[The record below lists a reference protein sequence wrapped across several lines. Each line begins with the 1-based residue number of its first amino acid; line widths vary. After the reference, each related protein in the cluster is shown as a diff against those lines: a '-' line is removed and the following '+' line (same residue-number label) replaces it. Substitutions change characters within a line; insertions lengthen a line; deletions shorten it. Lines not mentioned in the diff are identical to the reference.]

1 LLVTELSAINPMKY
15 PVIKPMKYSAIN
27 PILLLCAAL
36 VLGTLPLAAQVI
48 ENDFNDGNDAG
59 WSRYLPL
66 EAFGAAATFSFPDGN
81 SYRIQSAASPVPEQL
96 GAGRAGS
103 HQEGSVYEAFRVE
116 VDLVNWDPALSQDI
130 GLLGSLRS
138 VGLGT
143 TNGYAFT
150 YDTGV
155 EGAYLSVVTGEQ
167 STTLSSSPVTLVPGQ
182 SYRFVL
188 QGFFDVENFEGQ
200 LCGEIFEMAD
210 LENPLV
216 RVPGSDL
223 SYPSGTC
230 GLVCISTTDSGAAD
244 ATFDNYFS
252 TSVTDVDKDGMTDQW
267 EFDHFGELYWFE
279 DEDFDD
285 DGQTN
290 LEEFLGGTD
299 PTDPTDP
306 GAQAPGLVVNED
318 LGTLGVGAVS
328 LVGDTAAGADNAQSY
343 TSESTSWQSNEW
355 VYQFTIDED
364 LVVTLTSDAIVGDP
378 DTFLLDSLETADNA
392 GFQRA
397 TGALAPAY
405 LDGVVPQ
412 TASFGLLSAGTYY
425 LSVDA
430 YGTGVS
436 ATFDFTLDLS
446 EFALNAPPTAVD
458 LGIIGNVTSLA
469 FLDTFGSAWPD
480 TEMACYFATGEL
492 LDNNDDAGGG
502 LQSQLILGLPE
513 GTYYVAVS
521 TFNTAFGDNFDV
533 SGGGNSGE
541 ILLNFSDGGAVVGS
555 RTVSIDGG
563 DGVGGVAW
571 FTFEIGVLPVIPVA
585 DDLGILGDDTS
596 VLTLDTFG
604 SALEDT
610 EMGLY
615 DAAGNLLDNNDD
627 AGGGAQSELVVQNL
641 AQGAY
646 YIAVSAY
653 DTTFG
658 ASGFDVSGGGE
669 SGEIVLNFSDGLDV
683 VSSVTASLDVADAAD
698 GVAWFFFEIEAAP
711 PVVVTP
717 TADDL
722 GISVADTSVLTLNTF
737 GSALEDTEMGLYD
750 AAGNLLDNNDDA
762 GGGLQSELVVQSLA
776 EGTYYV
782 AVSAYNTTFGAS
794 GFNVAGGGESGEIV
808 LNFSDGLDVFGSAT
822 AVLDN
827 ADAAGGMAWFSFDI
841 GPIIR
846 PTEVG
851 PLEIEVVDSEL
862 GRELVVRFVAQDGE
876 GWSYGLETST
886 DLQNWSPAPE
896 AVFSQDNGAGT
907 LVLPVDGRDELY
919 ARIIGSQQ

>member
-1 LLVTELSAINPMKY
+1 MKY
-15 PVIKPMKYSAIN
+15 PAIKPMKYSAIN
-27 PILLLCAAL
+27 PVLLLCVAL

-48 ENDFNDGNDAG
+48 EDDFNDGNDAG

-66 EAFGAAATFSFPDGN
+66 EAFGAAATFSFPNGN
-81 SYRIQSAASPVPEQL
+81 SYRIQSGASPLPEQL

-103 HQEGSVYEAFRVE
+103 HQEGTVYEAFRVE
-116 VDLVNWDPALSQDI
+116 VDLVNWDNALSQDI
-130 GLLGSLRS
+130 GVLGSLRS
-138 VGLGT
+138 VDLGT

-150 YDTGV
+150 YDTGG
-155 EGAYLSVVTGEQ
+155 EGAYLSVITGEQ
-167 STTLSSSPVTLVPGQ
+167 PTTLSSSPVTLVPGQ

-188 QGFFDVENFEGQ
+188 QGFFDVENFDGQ
-200 LCGEIFEMAD
+200 LCGEIFEMND

-216 RVPGSDL
+216 RVPGFDL

-230 GLVCISTTDSGAAD
+230 GLVNISSTDSGVTD
-244 ATFDNYFS
+244 ATFDNYLS

-267 EFDHFGELYWFE
+267 EFDYFGELYWFE
-279 DEDFDD
+279 NEDFDE

-318 LGTLGVGAVS
+318 LGTLGAGSVD
-328 LVGDTAAGADNAQSY
+328 LVGDTGAGADNAQGY
-343 TSESTSWQSNEW
+343 TATGTVPGGWASNEW
-355 VYQFTIDED
+355 VYQFSIDQD
-364 LVVTLTSDAIVGDP
+364 VVVTITSNSVVGDP
-378 DTFLLDSLETADNA
+378 DAFLLDSLETADNE
-392 GFQRA
+392 GNRDA
-397 TGALAPAY
+397 TGALVSAF
-405 LDGVVPQ
+405 LDGTPPQ
-412 TASFGLLSAGTYY
+412 AASFGILPAGTYY
-425 LSVDA
+425 ISVDA
-430 YGTGVS
+430 WGTGVN
-436 ATFDFTLDLS
+436 AEFDFTLDLS
-446 EFALNAPPTAVD
+446 EFVLNTPTTAVD
-458 LGIIGNVTSLA
+458 LGVIGDGNSLIT
-469 FLDTFGSAWPD
+469 LDTFGSAWSD
-480 TEMACYFATGEL
+480 TEMACYLATGEL
-492 LDNNDDAGGG
+492 LDNNDDAPGTV
-502 LQSQLILGLPE
+502 QSQLMLGLPE

-521 TFNTAFGDNFDV
+521 TFNTVFGDNFDV

-541 ILLNFSDGGAVVGS
+541 ILLNFYDGVAVVGS

-571 FTFEIGVLPVIPVA
+571 FSFEIGVLPAIPVA

-596 VLTLDTFG
+596 VLTLDTSG
-604 SALEDT
+604 SEIGNT

-615 DAAGNLLDNNDD
+615 DAAGNLLAENDD
-627 AGGGAQSELVVQNL
+627 AGGGGQSELVVQNL

-683 VSSVTASLDVADAAD
+683 VGSVTASLDVADEVG

-711 PVVVTP
+711 PVVVRP

-722 GISVADTSVLTLNTF
+722 GISVADTSVLTLDTF
-737 GSALEDTEMGLYD
+737 GSALGDTEMGLYD

-776 EGTYYV
+776 EGAYYV

-794 GFNVAGGGESGEIV
+794 GFDVAGGGDSGEIV

-822 AVLDN
+822 AVLDG
-827 ADAAGGMAWFSFDI
+827 ADAAGGVAWFSFDV
-841 GPIIR
+841 GPITR

-862 GRELVVRFVAQDGE
+862 GRELVVGFAAQD

-896 AVFSQDNGAGT
+896 AVFFQDNGAGT
-907 LVLPVDGRDELY
+907 LVLPVDGQDELY

>member
-1 LLVTELSAINPMKY
+1 MKYPAIKPMKDSAINPL
-15 PVIKPMKYSAIN
+15 
-27 PILLLCAAL
+27 LLLCAAL
-36 VLGTLPLAAQVI
+36 VLGALPLAAQVI
-48 ENDFNDGNDAG
+48 EDDFNDGNDAG

-66 EAFGAAATFSFPDGN
+66 QDLGAPATFSFPNGN
-81 SYRIQSAASPVPEQL
+81 SYRIQSAASPLPEQL

-103 HQEGSVYEAFRVE
+103 GQEGTVYEAFRVE
-116 VDLVNWDPALSQDI
+116 VDLVDWDPALSQDI

-138 VGLGT
+138 IGLGT

-150 YDTGV
+150 YDTGG

-167 STTLSSSPVTLVPGQ
+167 PTTLSSSPVILVPGQ

-188 QGFFDVENFEGQ
+188 QGFFDAETFEGQ
-200 LCGEIFEMAD
+200 LCGEIFAIDD

-216 RVPGSDL
+216 RVPGFDL

-230 GLVCISTTDSGAAD
+230 GLVCISSTDSGATD

-267 EFDHFGELYWFE
+267 EFDYFGELYWFE
-279 DEDFDD
+279 DEDFDE

-328 LVGDTAAGADNAQSY
+328 LVGDTAAGADNAQGY

-392 GFQRA
+392 GFRRA
-397 TGALAPAY
+397 TGALASAY

-412 TASFGLLSAGTYY
+412 TASFGVLSAGTYY

-430 YGTGVS
+430 YGTGLS
-436 ATFDFTLDLS
+436 ATFDLTLDLS
-446 EFALNAPPTAVD
+446 EFVLNTPTTAVD
-458 LGIIGNVTSLA
+458 LGIIGDGSGLV
-469 FLDTFGSAWPD
+469 FLDTFGSAWSD

-492 LDNNDDAGGG
+492 LDNNDDAPGTV
-502 LQSQLILGLPE
+502 QSQLMLGLPE

-521 TFNTAFGDNFDV
+521 TYNTAFGDNFDV
-533 SGGGNSGE
+533 SGGDNSGE

-555 RTVSIDGG
+555 RTVAIDGG

-596 VLTLDTFG
+596 VLTLDTSG
-604 SALEDT
+604 SEIGNT

-615 DAAGNLLDNNDD
+615 DAAGNLLAENDD
-627 AGGGAQSELVVQNL
+627 AGGGGQSELVVQNL
-641 AQGAY
+641 NQGAY
-646 YIAVSAY
+646 YVAVSAY

-683 VSSVTASLDVADAAD
+683 VGSVTASLDGADEVG
-698 GVAWFFFEIEAAP
+698 GVAWVSFEIVEVVIR
-711 PVVVTP
+711 PV
-717 TADDL
+717 ADDL
-722 GISVADTSVLTLNTF
+722 GIIGDDTSVVTLDTF
-737 GSALEDTEMGLYD
+737 GSALGDTEMGLYD
-750 AAGNLLDNNDDA
+750 AAGNLVDNNDDA
-762 GGGLQSELVVQSLA
+762 AGETQSELADMVLA

-782 AVSAYNTTFGAS
+782 VVSAWNTIFGGS
-794 GFNVAGGGESGEIV
+794 GFDVLGGGESGGIV
-808 LNFSDGLDVFGSAT
+808 LNFTDGLDVVGSAT
-822 AVLDN
+822 AVLDG
-827 ADAAGGMAWFSFDI
+827 ADAAGGVAWFSFDV
-841 GPIIR
+841 GPITR
-846 PTEVG
+846 PAEVG
-851 PLEIEVVDSEL
+851 PLEIRVVGGDL
-862 GRELVVRFVAQDGE
+862 TVGFVAQD

-907 LVLPVDGRDELY
+907 LVLPVDGQDELY

>member
-1 LLVTELSAINPMKY
+1 MKY
-15 PVIKPMKYSAIN
+15 PVIKPMKYSATN
-27 PILLLCAAL
+27 PVLLLCAAL
-36 VLGTLPLAAQVI
+36 VLGALPLAAQVI
-48 ENDFNDGNDAG
+48 EDDFNDGNDAG

-66 EAFGAAATFSFPDGN
+66 EAFGAAATFSFPNGN
-81 SYRIQSAASPVPEQL
+81 SYRIQSGASPLPEQL

-103 HQEGSVYEAFRVE
+103 HQEGTVYEAFRVE
-116 VDLVNWDPALSQDI
+116 VDLVNWDNALSQDI
-130 GLLGSLRS
+130 GVLGSLRS
-138 VGLGT
+138 VDLGT

-150 YDTGV
+150 YDTGG
-155 EGAYLSVVTGEQ
+155 EGAYLSVITGEQ
-167 STTLSSSPVTLVPGQ
+167 PTTLSSSPVTLVPGQ

-200 LCGEIFEMAD
+200 LCGEIFEMND

-216 RVPGSDL
+216 RVPGFDL

-230 GLVCISTTDSGAAD
+230 GLVNISSTDSGVTD
-244 ATFDNYFS
+244 ATFDNYLS

-267 EFDHFGELYWFE
+267 EFDYFGELYWFE
-279 DEDFDD
+279 NEDFDE

-306 GAQAPGLVVNED
+306 GAPAPGLVVNED
-318 LGTLGVGAVS
+318 LGTLGAGSVD
-328 LVGDTAAGADNAQSY
+328 LVGDTGAGADNAQGY
-343 TSESTSWQSNEW
+343 TAVGTVAGGWASNEW
-355 VYQFTIDED
+355 VYQFSIGQD
-364 LVVTLTSDAIVGDP
+364 LVVTITSNSVVGDP
-378 DTFLLDSLETADNA
+378 DAFLLDSLETADN
-392 GFQRA
+392 GGNRDA
-397 TGALAPAY
+397 TGALVSAY
-405 LDGVVPQ
+405 LDGIPPETV
-412 TASFGLLSAGTYY
+412 SFGILPAGTYY
-425 LSVDA
+425 ISVDA
-430 YGTGVS
+430 WGTGVN
-436 ATFDFTLDLS
+436 AEFDFTLDLS
-446 EFALNAPPTAVD
+446 EFVLNTPTTAVD
-458 LGIIGNVTSLA
+458 LGVIGDGNSLIT
-469 FLDTFGSAWPD
+469 LDTFGSAWSD
-480 TEMACYFATGEL
+480 TEMACYLATGEL
-492 LDNNDDAGGG
+492 LDNNDDAPGTV
-502 LQSQLILGLPE
+502 QSQLMLGLPE

-521 TFNTAFGDNFDV
+521 TFNTVFGDNFDV
-533 SGGGNSGE
+533 SGGDNSGE

-596 VLTLDTFG
+596 VLTLDTSG
-604 SALEDT
+604 SEIGNT
-610 EMGLY
+610 EMGFY
-615 DAAGNLLDNNDD
+615 DAAGNLLAENDD
-627 AGGGAQSELVVQNL
+627 AGGGDQSELVVQNL

-683 VSSVTASLDVADAAD
+683 VGSVTASLDVADAAG

-722 GISVADTSVLTLNTF
+722 GISVADTSVLTLDTF
-737 GSALEDTEMGLYD
+737 GSALGDTEMGLYD

-794 GFNVAGGGESGEIV
+794 GFGIAGGGDSGEIV

-822 AVLDN
+822 AVLDG
-827 ADAAGGMAWFSFDI
+827 ADAAGGVAWFSFDV
-841 GPIIR
+841 GPITR

-862 GRELVVRFVAQDGE
+862 GRELVVGFAAQD

-907 LVLPVDGRDELY
+907 LVLPVDGQDELY

>member
-502 LQSQLILGLPE
+502 LQS
-513 GTYYVAVS
+513 
-521 TFNTAFGDNFDV
+521 
-533 SGGGNSGE
+533 
-541 ILLNFSDGGAVVGS
+541 
-555 RTVSIDGG
+555 
-563 DGVGGVAW
+563 
-571 FTFEIGVLPVIPVA
+571 
-585 DDLGILGDDTS
+585 
-596 VLTLDTFG
+596 
-604 SALEDT
+604 
-610 EMGLY
+610 
-615 DAAGNLLDNNDD
+615 
-627 AGGGAQSELVVQNL
+627 
-641 AQGAY
+641 
-646 YIAVSAY
+646 
-653 DTTFG
+653 
-658 ASGFDVSGGGE
+658 
-669 SGEIVLNFSDGLDV
+669 
-683 VSSVTASLDVADAAD
+683 
-698 GVAWFFFEIEAAP
+698 
-711 PVVVTP
+711 
-717 TADDL
+717 
-722 GISVADTSVLTLNTF
+722 
-737 GSALEDTEMGLYD
+737 
-750 AAGNLLDNNDDA
+750 
-762 GGGLQSELVVQSLA
+762 ELVVQSLA

>member
-1 LLVTELSAINPMKY
+1 
-15 PVIKPMKYSAIN
+15 
-27 PILLLCAAL
+27 
-36 VLGTLPLAAQVI
+36 
-48 ENDFNDGNDAG
+48 
-59 WSRYLPL
+59 
-66 EAFGAAATFSFPDGN
+66 
-81 SYRIQSAASPVPEQL
+81 
-96 GAGRAGS
+96 
-103 HQEGSVYEAFRVE
+103 
-116 VDLVNWDPALSQDI
+116 
-130 GLLGSLRS
+130 
-138 VGLGT
+138 
-143 TNGYAFT
+143 
-150 YDTGV
+150 
-155 EGAYLSVVTGEQ
+155 
-167 STTLSSSPVTLVPGQ
+167 
-182 SYRFVL
+182 
-188 QGFFDVENFEGQ
+188 
-200 LCGEIFEMAD
+200 
-210 LENPLV
+210 
-216 RVPGSDL
+216 
-223 SYPSGTC
+223 
-230 GLVCISTTDSGAAD
+230 
-244 ATFDNYFS
+244 
-252 TSVTDVDKDGMTDQW
+252 MTDQW
-267 EFDHFGELYWFE
+267 EFDYFGELYWFE
-279 DEDFDD
+279 DEDFDE

-306 GAQAPGLVVNED
+306 GAPAPGLVVNED
-318 LGTLGVGAVS
+318 LGTLGAGSVD
-328 LVGDTAAGADNAQSY
+328 LVGDTGAGADNAQGY
-343 TSESTSWQSNEW
+343 TAVGTVAGGWASNEW
-355 VYQFTIDED
+355 VYQFSIGQD
-364 LVVTLTSDAIVGDP
+364 LVVTITSNSVVGDP
-378 DTFLLDSLETADNA
+378 DAFLLDSLETADN
-392 GFQRA
+392 GGNRDA
-397 TGALAPAY
+397 TGALVSAY
-405 LDGVVPQ
+405 LDGIPPETV
-412 TASFGLLSAGTYY
+412 SFGILPAGTYY
-425 LSVDA
+425 ISVDA
-430 YGTGVS
+430 WGTGLN
-436 ATFDFTLDLS
+436 AEFDFTLDFS
-446 EFALNAPPTAVD
+446 EFVLNTPTTAVD
-458 LGIIGNVTSLA
+458 LGIIGDGTSLV
-469 FLDTFGSAWPD
+469 FLDTFGSAWSD

-502 LQSQLILGLPE
+502 LQSQLMLGLPE

-521 TFNTAFGDNFDV
+521 TFNTVFGDNFDV
-533 SGGGNSGE
+533 SGGDNSGE

-596 VLTLDTFG
+596 VLTLDTSG
-604 SALEDT
+604 SEIGNT

-615 DAAGNLLDNNDD
+615 DAAGNLLAENDD
-627 AGGGAQSELVVQNL
+627 AGGGGQSELVVQNL

-683 VSSVTASLDVADAAD
+683 VGSVTASLDVADAAD

-737 GSALEDTEMGLYD
+737 GSALGDTEMGLYD

-782 AVSAYNTTFGAS
+782 AVSAYNTNFGAS
-794 GFNVAGGGESGEIV
+794 GFNVAGGGDSGEIV

-822 AVLDN
+822 AVLDG
-827 ADAAGGMAWFSFDI
+827 ADAAGGVAWFSFDV
-841 GPIIR
+841 GPITR
-846 PTEVG
+846 PAEVG

-907 LVLPVDGRDELY
+907 LVLPVDGQDELY

>member
-1 LLVTELSAINPMKY
+1 MKY
-15 PVIKPMKYSAIN
+15 PAIKPMKYSATN
-27 PILLLCAAL
+27 PVLLLCAAL
-36 VLGTLPLAAQVI
+36 VLGALPLAAQVI
-48 ENDFNDGNDAG
+48 EDDFNDGDDAG

-66 EAFGAAATFSFPDGN
+66 QDLGAAATFSFPNGN
-81 SYRIQSAASPVPEQL
+81 SYRIQSAASPLPEQL

-103 HQEGSVYEAFRVE
+103 YQEGTVYEAFRVE

-130 GLLGSLRS
+130 GVLGSLRS
-138 VGLGT
+138 VDLGT

-150 YDTGV
+150 YDPGG
-155 EGAYLSVVTGEQ
+155 EGAYLSVITGEQ
-167 STTLSSSPVTLVPGQ
+167 PTTLSSSPVTLVPGQ

-200 LCGEIFEMAD
+200 LCGEIFEMND

-216 RVPGSDL
+216 RVPGFDL

-230 GLVCISTTDSGAAD
+230 GLVNISSTDSGVTD

-267 EFDHFGELYWFE
+267 EFDYFGELYWFE
-279 DEDFDD
+279 NEDFDE

-318 LGTLGVGAVS
+318 LGTLGAGSVD
-328 LVGDTAAGADNAQSY
+328 LVGDTGAGADNAQGY
-343 TSESTSWQSNEW
+343 TATGTVPGGWASNEW
-355 VYQFTIDED
+355 VYQFSIDQN
-364 LVVTLTSDAIVGDP
+364 LVVTITSNSVVGDP
-378 DTFLLDSLETADNA
+378 DAFLLDSLETADN
-392 GFQRA
+392 GGNRDA
-397 TGALAPAY
+397 TGALVQAY
-405 LDGVVPQ
+405 LDGIPPQ
-412 TASFGLLSAGTYY
+412 TVNFGLLPAGTYY
-425 LSVDA
+425 ISVDA
-430 YGTGVS
+430 WGTGVT
-436 ATFDFTLDLS
+436 AEFDFTLDFS
-446 EFALNAPPTAVD
+446 EFVLNTPTTAVD
-458 LGIIGNVTSLA
+458 LGIIGDGNSLTT
-469 FLDTFGSAWPD
+469 LDTFGSALSD
-480 TEMACYFATGEL
+480 TEMACYLATGEL
-492 LDNNDDAGGG
+492 IDNNDDAPGTF
-502 LQSQLILGLPE
+502 QSHLMLGLPE

-521 TFNTAFGDNFDV
+521 TFNTVFGDNFDV

-541 ILLNFSDGGAVVGS
+541 ILLNFYDGVALVGS

-596 VLTLDTFG
+596 ILTLDTSG
-604 SALEDT
+604 SEIGNT
-610 EMGLY
+610 EMGFY
-615 DAAGNLLDNNDD
+615 DAAGNLLAENDD
-627 AGGGAQSELVVQNL
+627 AGGGGQSELVVQNL

-683 VSSVTASLDVADAAD
+683 VGSVTASLDVADAAG

-711 PVVVTP
+711 PSPVP
-717 TADDL
+717 GDSPSNAISL
-722 GISVADTSVLTLNTF
+722 GILGNEDTQLNFDTF
-737 GSALEDTEMGLYD
+737 GSATSDTELGFFVSD
-750 AAGNLLDNNDDA
+750 GTFVFGNDDA
-762 GGGLQSELVVQSLA
+762 PSGGLQSSLSFTIT
-776 EGTYYV
+776 EGTHYL
-782 AVSAYNTTFGAS
+782 AAGQFNTVFSDNFGADGPS
-794 GFNVAGGGESGEIV
+794 GGGITLNHNGGSSSGTI
-808 LNFSDGLDVFGSAT
+808 
-822 AVLDN
+822 
-827 ADAAGGMAWFSFDI
+827 GGNGALWFSFEI
-841 GPIIR
+841 GVGPSIA
-846 PTEVG
+846 EVG
-851 PLEIEVVDSEL
+851 PLEIRVVGGDL
-862 GRELVVRFVAQDGE
+862 TVGFAAQG

-907 LVLPVDGRDELY
+907 LVLPVDGQDELY

>member
-1 LLVTELSAINPMKY
+1 LLVTELSAIKPMKY
-15 PVIKPMKYSAIN
+15 PAIKPMKYPAIN
-27 PILLLCAAL
+27 PVLLLCAAL
-36 VLGTLPLAAQVI
+36 VLGALPLAAQVI
-48 ENDFNDGNDAG
+48 EDDFNDGNDAG

-66 EAFGAAATFSFPDGN
+66 QDLGAPATFSFPNGN
-81 SYRIQSAASPVPEQL
+81 SYRIQSAASPLPEQL

-103 HQEGSVYEAFRVE
+103 GQEGTVYEAFRVE
-116 VDLVNWDPALSQDI
+116 VDLVDWDPALSQDI

-150 YDTGV
+150 YDTGP

-167 STTLSSSPVTLVPGQ
+167 TTTLSSSPVTLVPGQ

-188 QGFFDVENFEGQ
+188 QGFFDAETFEGQ
-200 LCGEIFEMAD
+200 LCGEIFAIDD

-216 RVPGSDL
+216 RVPGFDL
-223 SYPSGTC
+223 SYPSGSC
-230 GLVCISTTDSGAAD
+230 GLVCISSTDSGAAD

-267 EFDHFGELYWFE
+267 EFDYFGELYWFE
-279 DEDFDD
+279 NEDFDE

-328 LVGDTAAGADNAQSY
+328 LVGDTAAGADNAQGY

-355 VYQFTIDED
+355 VYQFAIDED

-392 GFQRA
+392 GFRRA
-397 TGALAPAY
+397 TGALASAY
-405 LDGVVPQ
+405 LDGIPPQ
-412 TASFGLLSAGTYY
+412 TASFGVLSAGTYY

-430 YGTGVS
+430 YGTGLS

-446 EFALNAPPTAVD
+446 EFVLNTPTTAVD
-458 LGIIGNVTSLA
+458 LGIIGDGSGLV
-469 FLDTFGSAWPD
+469 FLDTFGSAWSD

-492 LDNNDDAGGG
+492 LDNNDDAPGTV
-502 LQSQLILGLPE
+502 QSQLMLGLPE

-521 TFNTAFGDNFDV
+521 TYNTAFGDNFDV
-533 SGGGNSGE
+533 SGGDNSGE

-555 RTVSIDGG
+555 RTVSIDSG

-596 VLTLDTFG
+596 VLTLDTSG
-604 SALEDT
+604 SEIGNT

-615 DAAGNLLDNNDD
+615 DAAGNLLAENDD
-627 AGGGAQSELVVQNL
+627 AGGGGQSELVVQNL
-641 AQGAY
+641 NQGAY
-646 YIAVSAY
+646 YVAVSAY

-683 VSSVTASLDVADAAD
+683 VGSVTASLDVADAAD

-722 GISVADTSVLTLNTF
+722 GISVADTSVLTLSTF
-737 GSALEDTEMGLYD
+737 DSTLGDTEMGLYD

-762 GGGLQSELVVQSLA
+762 GGGLQSELVAQSLA

-794 GFNVAGGGESGEIV
+794 GFAVAGGGDSGEIV
-808 LNFSDGLDVFGSAT
+808 LNFSDGLDVVGSAT
-822 AVLDN
+822 AVLDG
-827 ADAAGGMAWFSFDI
+827 ADAAGGVAWFSFDV
-841 GPIIR
+841 GPITR
-846 PTEVG
+846 PAEVG
-851 PLEIEVVDSEL
+851 PLEIRVVGGDL
-862 GRELVVRFVAQDGE
+862 TVGFVAQD

-907 LVLPVDGRDELY
+907 LVLPVDGQDELY